1 VIFQGEFHN
10 SVDLKGRASI
20 PAKFRELI
28 AGAGDGDCLVITKN
42 FEGGLSAY
50 PPSVW
55 SQICERVT
63 RAPDGPEKKAA
74 FRLVL
79 NPAVD
84 CLFDKQGRVLIPPAL
99 RSHAGLEKEIVLVGM
114 AEKIDI
120 YSQAVYAEVTRRSEE
135 LLSANP
141 DFVASMGF

>member
-1 VIFQGEFHN
+1 
-10 SVDLKGRASI
+10 
-20 PAKFRELI
+20 
-28 AGAGDGDCLVITKN
+28 
-42 FEGGLSAY
+42 
-50 PPSVW
+50 
-55 SQICERVT
+55 
-63 RAPDGPEKKAA
+63 
-74 FRLVL
+74 VL